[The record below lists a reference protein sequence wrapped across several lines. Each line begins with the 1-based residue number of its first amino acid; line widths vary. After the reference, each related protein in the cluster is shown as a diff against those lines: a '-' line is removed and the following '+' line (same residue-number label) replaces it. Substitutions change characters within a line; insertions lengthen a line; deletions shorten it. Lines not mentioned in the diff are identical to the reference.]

1 MTKEDLKK
9 IIKDG
14 SMHGVYLFEGEE
26 ENQKEGALSVVRSRF
41 LPEGMELMNE
51 TVSENASLVDVLDAS
66 RQVPFM
72 SEKRLVIA
80 KDPTYILKCS
90 KKGESEDEEKKEEPQ
105 KDPEDEAAEEALLN
119 NEENALRKMIEE
131 DNPECITIIYMRG
144 RQSKGISPIKM
155 LSKADRVVSFEPL
168 DEYELA
174 KIMVKTAKKEG
185 YTLSLDVAQM
195 FVSFVG
201 NNLTKL
207 NSELD
212 KLIGYKNGGTEIYEE
227 DVLSI
232 ITQNIDEAV
241 FQITDSIAAGRHAHA
256 YQVVYSLL
264 ERGEPMQAIYASL
277 NWQVRMLCHCAV
289 LKKAGVRIADAAVKL
304 KSKEYPVKKCYN
316 QCERVP
322 SENLIDL
329 YKKSIKNEFDM
340 KNGLIRAD
348 SALQDLLQ
356 NMCLLIKRK

>member
-1 MTKEDLKK
+1 MTKDDLKK

-14 SMHGVYLFEGEE
+14 SMHGVFLFEGEE
-26 ENQKEGALSVVRSRF
+26 ENQKEGALTAVRSHF
-41 LPEGMELMNE
+41 LPDGMELMNE

-72 SEKRLVIA
+72 SEKRIVIA
-80 KDPTYILKCS
+80 KDPVYILKSS
-90 KKGESEDEEKKEEPQ
+90 KKAENEDEEEKK
-105 KDPEDEAAEEALLN
+105 PETPENAEAEEAALN
-119 NEENALRKMIEE
+119 SEENALRMMIAE

-144 RQSKGISPIKM
+144 KINKNTSAGRM
-155 LSKADRVVSFEPL
+155 LKNADRIVSFEPL
-168 DEYELA
+168 DDYELA

-185 YTLSLDVAQM
+185 YTLSVDVAMM

-232 ITQNIDEAV
+232 ITQNIDELA
-241 FQITDSIAAGRHAHA
+241 FQITDSIAAGRHSHA

-264 ERGEPMQAIYASL
+264 ERGEAMQAIYASL

-289 LKKAGVRIADAAVKL
+289 LKKAGVRISDAAVKL

-322 SENLIDL
+322 VENLAKL
-329 YKKSIKNEFDM
+329 YRVAIRNEFDM
-340 KNGLIRAD
+340 KSGKMRAD
-348 SALQDLLQ
+348 NALQDLLQ
-356 NMCLLIKRK
+356 NMCLLINRK

>member
-1 MTKEDLKK
+1 MTKDDLKK
-9 IIKDG
+9 IIKDS
-14 SMHGVYLFEGEE
+14 SMHGIFLFEGEE
-26 ENQKEGALSVVRSRF
+26 ENQKENALAAVRAHF

-80 KDPTYILKCS
+80 KDPTYIMKSS
-90 KKGESEDEEKKEEPQ
+90 KKAEDEEEEKKPETPEEA
-105 KDPEDEAAEEALLN
+105 EAEEQALN
-119 NEENALRKMIEE
+119 SEENALRMMITE

-144 RQSKGISPIKM
+144 KM
-155 LSKADRVVSFEPL
+155 NKSTSAGRMLKNADRIVSFEPL
-168 DEYELA
+168 DDYELA

-185 YTLSLDVAQM
+185 YTISLDVATM

-232 ITQNIDEAV
+232 ITQNIEELA
-241 FQITDSIAAGRHAHA
+241 FQITDSIAAGRHSHA

-264 ERGEPMQAIYASL
+264 ERGEAMQAIYASL

-289 LKKAGVRIADAAVKL
+289 LKKAGVRISDAAVKL

-322 SENLIDL
+322 VENLVQL
-329 YKKSIKNEFDM
+329 YRVAIRNEFDM
-340 KNGLIRAD
+340 KSGKMRAD
-348 SALQDLLQ
+348 SALHDLLQ
-356 NMCLLIKRK
+356 NMCLLIVRK